1 MPRNDAYDIA
11 ARIEAAGV
19 SLTSPQAT
27 GDMLE
32 IVGEEVAR
40 KARRNAR
47 GKGGR
52 RFWVQD
58 ILDSIHSESTSGGR
72 IVGSTHV
79 AAAHKQFGGEISAPG
94 KGEGALRRQFLTI
107 PAGKARE
114 NRWDTDKAKAAGS
127 KLFRVK
133 RKSDGALFLFGS
145 REPATPKKGKG
156 KGSPAELLF
165 TLKKSVFQKADPWFP
180 MGKELEE
187 AVGKGIDLY
196 LKTLE

>member
-1 MPRNDAYDIA
+1 MPNNAYDIA
-11 ARIEAAGV
+11 AKIEAAGL
-19 SLTSPQAT
+19 SIASPQAT
-27 GDMLE
+27 ADMLDV
-32 IVGEEVAR
+32 VGEEVAR
-40 KARRNAR
+40 RARRNAR

-58 ILDSIHSESTSGGR
+58 ILDSIHSEPTANGQ

-79 AAAHKQFGGEISAPG
+79 AAAHKQYGGEISAPG
-94 KGEGALRRQFLTI
+94 KGEGSLHRQFLTI

-114 NRWDTDKAKAAGS
+114 NRWDTDKAKAAGY

-145 REPATPKKGKG
+145 RETAKPKKGKG